1 MSAKLNS
8 LRSKHFSKPIECPF
22 NMEALLRA
30 DPVLLKL
37 WNARPFTFD
46 LDEHGKILVRYIRVV
61 NDSP

>member
-1 MSAKLNS
+1 
-8 LRSKHFSKPIECPF
+8 
-22 NMEALLRA
+22 MEALLRA